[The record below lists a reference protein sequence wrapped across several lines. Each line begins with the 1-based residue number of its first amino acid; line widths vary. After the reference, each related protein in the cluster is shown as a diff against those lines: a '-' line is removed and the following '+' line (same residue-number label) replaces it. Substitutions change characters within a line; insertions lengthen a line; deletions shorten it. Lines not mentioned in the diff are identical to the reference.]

1 MIMTRT
7 NKLTALVLLSA
18 IGLTPIVSYSNSIP
32 LYSKK
37 FSLKLSRDR
46 VILKQ
51 NSIGSEL
58 DVINEHDYPVLVQS
72 RVYADDG
79 VTKDKDY
86 FAAPPLF
93 KLNGEEQNKIRVARA
108 INESPKD
115 NQEKLYWLCVKGIP
129 PKESDVWVDDNK
141 VIKDKL
147 AMGINI
153 AIDNCVKLI
162 IRPENLSELSYKSKP
177 DVRWSIVD
185 GGIIA
190 KNETPY
196 VLSIKSIKIQNQTLD
211 NPGYLTPFST
221 KKFNFKSDI
230 KSAKKISWKLITD
243 LGGESDMIE
252 SNIN

>member
-1 MIMTRT
+1 MTKKN
-7 NKLTALVLLSA
+7 NKLMALILLST
-18 IGLTPIVSYSNSIP
+18 IGITPIASYSTNIP

-46 VILKQ
+46 LILKQ

-72 RVYADDG
+72 RVYASDG
-79 VTKDKDY
+79 VTKDKSY

-93 KLNGEEQNKIRVARA
+93 KLNGDEQNKIRVAPT
-108 INESPKD
+108 INNLTNKE
-115 NQEKLYWLCVKGIP
+115 QEELYWLCVKGIP
-129 PKESDVWVDDNK
+129 PKESDVWVNNNK
-141 VIKDKL
+141 IIKDNI

-162 IRPENLSELSYKSKP
+162 IRPKNLSELSYNSKP
-177 DVRWSIVD
+177 NIRWNIVD

-196 VLSIKSIKIQNQTLD
+196 ILSLKNIKIHDQTLE
-211 NPGYLTPFST
+211 NPGYLTPYSS
-221 KKFNFKSDI
+221 KKISLKTDI
-230 KSAKKISWKLITD
+230 KSIRKISWQFITD
-243 LGGESDMIE
+243 LGGNSNVIESD
-252 SNIN
+252 IN